1 MSHNRAVA
9 GLLASL
15 STGRELT
22 RESCALLTEI
32 IGKVAAALKSRHQP
46 ADIEDAIAEAL
57 LILAQKPDSY
67 RKEDGSLEGFIYVVA
82 RNLAAKRVRLH
93 SNETPIDPE
102 LLLRTVEGRQS
113 ETDVGADEAQTH
125 RKSVQRRFDRRKE
138 ALAEQ
143 VEKLP
148 PEQQTILSAF
158 AEAQKGEPWAAR
170 HARRTGDDPNRVR
183 VRLHRLIAKLR
194 KEISR
199 RLDDRV

>member
-1 MSHNRAVA
+1 MPRHS
-9 GLLASL
+9 S
-15 STGRELT
+15 S
-22 RESCALLTEI
+22 S
-32 IGKVAAALKSRHQP
+32 LKSRTLTGKRTDRWRASSTSWP
-46 ADIEDAIAEAL
+46 AIS
-57 LILAQKPDSY
+57 PPS
-67 RKEDGSLEGFIYVVA
+67 G
-82 RNLAAKRVRLH
+82 VRLH

>member
-22 RESCALLTEI
+22 QEAYALLIEI
-32 IGKVAAALKSRHQP
+32 IGKVTAALKARYQP
-46 ADIEDAIAEAL
+46 ADIEDAIAETL

-67 RKEDGSLEGFIYVVA
+67 RKDDGSLEGFIYVVA
-82 RNLAAKRVRLH
+82 RNLAAKRLRLH
-93 SNETPIDPE
+93 SNETRIDPE
-102 LLLRTVEGRQS
+102 LLLRTVEARQS
-113 ETDVGADEAQTH
+113 ETDAGADEAQAH
-125 RKSVQRRFDRRKE
+125 RRSVQRRFDRRKE

-143 VEKLP
+143 FEKLP
-148 PEQQTILSAF
+148 LEQQTILSAF
-158 AEAQKGEPWAAR
+158 AEARQGEPWAAR

-183 VRLHRLIAKLR
+183 VRLHRLLAKLR

-199 RLDDRV
+199 RLDEV